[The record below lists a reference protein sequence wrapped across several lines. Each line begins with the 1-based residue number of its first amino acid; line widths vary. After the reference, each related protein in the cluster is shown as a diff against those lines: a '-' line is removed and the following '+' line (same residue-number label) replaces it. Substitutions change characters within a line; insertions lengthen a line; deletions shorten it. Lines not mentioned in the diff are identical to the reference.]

1 MLPKRVLYYGVDA
14 PLPERTELRAGP
26 LSLVFEEG
34 DLRYVRLQGR
44 EILRRVYVAI
54 RDRNWGTVAPRFSN
68 LQKEI
73 AADSFRITYDVENKQ
88 GEIDFFWKGTIT
100 GEAEGTIIFR
110 IDGRARST
118 FLRNRIG
125 FCVLHPLRECA
136 GQPCVVE
143 QVDGAVIE
151 GAFPRYIAADQAFLN
166 LRAVSHEV
174 VPGVWVE
181 VRFAGDT
188 FEMEDQRNWTD
199 ASYKTYCTPLT
210 LPFPAEVKAGTTISQ
225 SVTLRLKGRVPEGRE
240 ELPTSEVRLAVS
252 ARPAV
257 PLPRLGLA
265 VASHGQPPASKE
277 LARLKALNL
286 SHLRVDLS
294 PFQSGYL
301 ATLRRAASEA
311 QALGVPLEVALTLSD
326 NAADELTGVVAALQE
341 LKPEVSSWLIYSPR
355 EKSTTEKWLKLA
367 RRCLSSY
374 DSRAKIGAGTNAYFA
389 ELNRDRPPVEL
400 VDLVCYSLNPQI
412 HAFDNATLIENL
424 EGQAASVESAHQFAG
439 GLPLAVS
446 TITLKP
452 RFNPDAT
459 GPEPEPAPGE
469 LPSQVDPRQMSLFG
483 AGWTLGSLKRLGES
497 GAYSLTYYE
506 TTGWR
511 GVMETENGSP
521 LPAKFRALP
530 GSVFPLYHVL
540 ADVGEFAGGSVIPS
554 TSSTPLKVEGLV
566 LSRHGHTRILLANL
580 SPEPQSVRVT
590 GANLGRSVRV
600 RFLDETNAEQA
611 MLSPEQFRAEMGEWA
626 QTSQDELELRLRP
639 FGIARIDSEQM

>member
-14 PLPERTELRAGP
+14 PLPERTKLRAGP

-54 RDRNWGTVAPRFSN
+54 RDRNWGTVAPRLSH
-68 LQKEI
+68 LRQEI
-73 AADSFRITYDVENKQ
+73 AADSFRITYEVENKQ
-88 GEIDFFWKGTIT
+88 GEIDFFWQGTIT
-100 GEAEGTIIFR
+100 GDAEGTITFR
-110 IDGRARST
+110 MDGRARAT

-136 GQPCVVE
+136 GRPCVVE
-143 QVDGAVIE
+143 QVDGAVVE
-151 GAFPRYIAADQAFLN
+151 GAFPRYIATEQPFLN

-174 VPGVWVE
+174 VPGVWAE
-181 VRFAGDT
+181 VRFAGDV

-199 ASYKTYCTPLT
+199 ASYKTYCTPLS

-225 SVTLRLKGRVPEGRE
+225 SVTLRLRGLVPEGRE
-240 ELPTSEVRLAVS
+240 ELPATQVRLAVS
-252 ARPAV
+252 AGPAV

-265 VASHGQPPASKE
+265 VASHGQPLTSKE

-286 SHLRVDLS
+286 SHLRVDLN

-311 QALGVPLEVALTLSD
+311 RALGVPLEVALTLSD
-326 NAADELTGVVAALQE
+326 NAADELKGVVAALQE
-341 LKPEVSSWLIYSPR
+341 LKPEVGSWLIYSPR
-355 EKSTTEKWLKLA
+355 EKSITENCLKLA
-367 RRCLSSY
+367 RRYLSSY

-400 VDLVCYSLNPQI
+400 MDLVCYSLNPQV

-424 EGQAASVESAHQFAG
+424 EGQAASVESARQFAG

-452 RFNPDAT
+452 RFNPEAT
-459 GPEPEPAPGE
+459 GPELEPAPGE

-511 GVMETENGSP
+511 GVMETENGSA
-521 LPAKFRALP
+521 LPAKFRSLAA
-530 GSVFPLYHVL
+530 SVFPLYHAL

-554 TSSTPLKVEGLV
+554 TSSAPLQVEGLAV
-566 LSRHGHTRILLANL
+566 AQQGHTRVLLANL

-590 GANLGRSVRV
+590 GANLQRSVRM
-600 RFLDETNAEQA
+600 RLLDETNVEWA
-611 MLSPEQFRAEMGEWA
+611 MTSPEQFRAEMGEWA
-626 QTSQDELELRLRP
+626 QTSQGELELRLPP
-639 FGIARIDSEQM
+639 FAIARIDSEQK

>member
-1 MLPKRVLYYGVDA
+1 MLPKRVLYYGLDG

-54 RDRNWGTVAPRFSN
+54 RDRNWGTIPPRLSN

-73 AADSFRITYDVENKQ
+73 AADSLRITYDVENKQ

-100 GEAEGTIIFR
+100 GDAEGTITFR
-110 IDGRARST
+110 MDGQARST

-166 LRAVSHEV
+166 MRAVSHEV
-174 VPGVWVE
+174 VPGVWAE

-199 ASYKTYCTPLT
+199 ASYKTYCTPLS

-225 SVTLRLKGRVPEGRE
+225 SVTLRLKGQVSEGRE
-240 ELPTSEVRLAVS
+240 ELPESEVRLAVS

-265 VASHGQPPASKE
+265 VASHGQPLTPKE

-286 SHLRVDLS
+286 SHLRVDLN

-301 ATLRRAASEA
+301 ATLRSAASEA
-311 QALGVPLEVALTLSD
+311 RALGVPLEVALTLSD

-341 LKPEVSSWLIYSPR
+341 LKPEVGSWLIYSPR

-367 RRCLSSY
+367 RRWLSSY

-389 ELNRDRPPVEL
+389 ELNRDRPPQEL
-400 VDLVCYSLNPQI
+400 VDLVCYSLNPQV
-412 HAFDNATLIENL
+412 HAVDNASLIENL

-497 GAYSLTYYE
+497 GTYSLTYYE

-521 LPAKFRALP
+521 LPSRFRSLP

-566 LSRHGHTRILLANL
+566 MSRDGHTRILLANL

-590 GANLGRSVRV
+590 GANLARSVRV

-611 MLSPEQFRAEMGEWA
+611 MLSPEQFRAEMGEGA
-626 QTSQDELELRLRP
+626 QTSPDELELRLRP
-639 FGIARIDSEQM
+639 FGIARIDSEQK